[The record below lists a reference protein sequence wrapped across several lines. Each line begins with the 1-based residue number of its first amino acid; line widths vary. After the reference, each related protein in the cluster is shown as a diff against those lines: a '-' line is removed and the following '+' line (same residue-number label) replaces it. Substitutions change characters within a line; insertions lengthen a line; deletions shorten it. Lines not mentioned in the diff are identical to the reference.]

1 MKKEILFVLALIFVG
16 VNGQNHRFGIGINNF
31 ANYSI
36 SYERIIS
43 SNFNLRYS
51 FTRSMVDGYNSNRK
65 VTYDYSS
72 LSAKIYNDI
81 SIFDF
86 EFFHGPSVLVGY
98 FYEYDNFRVESLYY
112 PINNS
117 SYLQESAMI
126 SPQYIVGFEREFSK
140 NMYGLL
146 ELTFGGYFL
155 YNEQMTIL
163 EKYELGDWVPYIGF
177 NLQFSYN
184 YPDKIF

>member
-1 MKKEILFVLALIFVG
+1 
-16 VNGQNHRFGIGINNF
+16 
-31 ANYSI
+31 
-36 SYERIIS
+36 
-43 SNFNLRYS
+43 
-51 FTRSMVDGYNSNRK
+51 
-65 VTYDYSS
+65 
-72 LSAKIYNDI
+72 
-81 SIFDF
+81 
-86 EFFHGPSVLVGY
+86 
-98 FYEYDNFRVESLYY
+98 
-112 PINNS
+112 
-117 SYLQESAMI
+117 MI